1 MLRMSIAQN
10 LAKLRSR
17 AGLSQ
22 GELAK
27 LSGVSQQLISQI
39 EQGKNLS
46 TKHLPKLANALGVG
60 IGEIDPDYTGAAST
74 VRMIKVVGL
83 VQAGV
88 FEEAWEWP
96 EEDHYEVPIP
106 TSPALHGVPL
116 LAVETRGTSMNR
128 RYPEGTVLIYT
139 NAVHT
144 FEQIKPGRR
153 YIVERERADGTRE
166 ATVKLLWL
174 DSNGKPWL
182 LPESDDPL
190 FQAPIS
196 LDDEA
201 NDTIRILGQVRYAVS
216 REE

>member
-1 MLRMSIAQN
+1 MLRMSIASN
-10 LAKLRSR
+10 LSKFRSR

-60 IGEIDPDYTGAAST
+60 IGEIDPDYTGAPST
-74 VRMIKVVGL
+74 VRMVKVVGF
-83 VQAGV
+83 VQAGI
-88 FEEAWEWP
+88 FEEAWEWQD
-96 EEDHYEVPIP
+96 EDQYDVPIP
-106 TSPALHGVPL
+106 ARPALHGVPL

-128 RYPEGTVLIYT
+128 KYPEGTVLIFT

-144 FEQIKPGRR
+144 FEQIKPGKR
-153 YIVERERADGTRE
+153 YIVEREKADGTRE

-174 DSNGKPWL
+174 DNVGKPWL

-190 FQAPIS
+190 FQEPIA
-196 LDDEA
+196 LEGGTD
-201 NDTIRILGQVRYAVS
+201 DTIRILGQVRYSVS
-216 REE
+216 RED